1 MVYDVGRVMHSARGA
16 RWCGCA
22 VARAIRCGS
31 ASAPGTVVAF
41 STLHSEES
49 LNARVVFPDDLHS
62 VHYYNGETVPK
73 RMPGTSP
80 ADSSSPPPLM
90 GRSSE
95 GGAIGLSHSLGSCRV
110 CLTGRSKLRH
120 GLSVAIWAQAQAV
133 PSACVRWPWPRKGL
147 GDLLVTTWPWRTS
160 R

>member
-41 STLHSEES
+41 STMHSEES
-49 LNARVVFPDDLHS
+49 LHARVVIPDDVHS
-62 VHYYNGETVPK
+62 VHYYHRETVQK
-73 RMPGTSP
+73 HMPGTSP
-80 ADSSSPPPLM
+80 SVSPSPPPLM

-95 GGAIGLSHSLGSCRV
+95 GGAMGHSHRLGSF
-110 CLTGRSKLRH
+110 
-120 GLSVAIWAQAQAV
+120 
-133 PSACVRWPWPRKGL
+133 
-147 GDLLVTTWPWRTS
+147 
-160 R
+160 

>member
-62 VHYYNGETVPK
+62 VHYSGVPGWGAQILAHFLAPD
-73 RMPGTSP
+73 PGP
-80 ADSSSPPPLM
+80 
-90 GRSSE
+90 
-95 GGAIGLSHSLGSCRV
+95 HF
-110 CLTGRSKLRH
+110 
-120 GLSVAIWAQAQAV
+120 
-133 PSACVRWPWPRKGL
+133 
-147 GDLLVTTWPWRTS
+147 
-160 R
+160 

>member
-1 MVYDVGRVMHSARGA
+1 MIFLVVYDVGRVMHSARGA

-62 VHYYNGETVPK
+62 VHYYNGETL
-73 RMPGTSP
+73 RASGSEASAASP
-80 ADSSSPPPLM
+80 AEKSF
-90 GRSSE
+90 
-95 GGAIGLSHSLGSCRV
+95 GGTCWEHFRCDV
-110 CLTGRSKLRH
+110 
-120 GLSVAIWAQAQAV
+120 VA
-133 PSACVRWPWPRKGL
+133 SAL
-147 GDLLVTTWPWRTS
+147 ADH
-160 R
+160 